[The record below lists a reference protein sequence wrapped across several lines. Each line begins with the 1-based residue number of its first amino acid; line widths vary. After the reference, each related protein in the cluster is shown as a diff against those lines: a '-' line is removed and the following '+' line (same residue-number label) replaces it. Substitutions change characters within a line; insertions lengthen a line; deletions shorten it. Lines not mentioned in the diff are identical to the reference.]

1 MHRYVAIGLIHASL
15 LLLGCAQSAH
25 QTGQDRLD
33 QVIPSPVMRQ
43 VDKSVSFSDLRAAPS
58 DYLGRTV
65 MLSGLALTS
74 RRVKDRTEIEI
85 LQLPTEPG
93 LLPADRKAQSQGRFV
108 AVQSHAFLDPAVIE
122 KDAPLT
128 VVGEVQGS
136 TTKQIDDGEY
146 RYPVLEIKHL
156 VNWNEVRRSGSYDGE
171 YYGGYGYYGYAW
183 YYGYGY
189 APYWGPYGLYP
200 YYYGPFFV
208 PVTPSP
214 PPAPPPPSSIPPQFQ
229 KK

>member
-1 MHRYVAIGLIHASL
+1 MHRYLAIGSMSVGL
-15 LLLGCAQSAH
+15 LLIGCAQSAH

-33 QVIPSPVMRQ
+33 QVIPSQVLRQ

-156 VNWNEVRRSGSYDGE
+156 VNWNDVRGRSSRE
-171 YYGGYGYYGYAW
+171 YYDGYGYYGSPW
-183 YYGYGY
+183 YYGYG
-189 APYWGPYGLYP
+189 PYWGPYGLYP

-208 PVTPSP
+208 PAPVSP
-214 PPAPPPPSSIPPQFQ
+214 PPAPPPPAAIPPQFQ
-229 KK
+229 KR